1 MRDLETMREEIDVID
16 REILE
21 AFRKRM
27 ALSAE
32 IAKYKKENNI
42 PVLDVDREKAKL
54 DRIAKNVEDDL
65 SAFTSKLY
73 LTLADLSKEYQKK
86 LFNGSDEEDD

>member
-1 MRDLETMREEIDVID
+1 MNRDLEEMRKEIDAID
-16 REILE
+16 NEILA

-32 IAKYKKENNI
+32 IAKYKKENDL
-42 PVLDVDREKAKL
+42 PLLDVDREKFKL
-54 DRIAKNVEDDL
+54 DKIAKNVEGEL

-73 LTLADLSKEYQKK
+73 LTLADLSKDYQAKV
-86 LFNGSDEEDD
+86 LEDEE